1 MSIQKELFEHDID
14 DHVIICRPWITLR
27 NGKRLYAWQ
36 VGKKAFCFP
45 AKRR

>member
-1 MSIQKELFEHDID
+1 MRKQMDLFPSDKD
-14 DHVIICRPWITLR
+14 DLIMICRPWITLR

>member
-1 MSIQKELFEHDID
+1 MGIQRELFEPDLD
-14 DHVIICRPWITLR
+14 DFIIICRPWITLR

-36 VGKKAFCFP
+36 VGKKAFCFK